1 MEVGGIIYLSLQCH
15 HQMTSALRWAA
26 MRAILMFHN
35 CEGQSHRTMSTDHNF
50 RRERRAEADSNRGPS
65 AYQPNAL
72 PLGQTGSQSNT
83 MVLCHLLYYAYQ
95 RAHMF
100 SDCPFWGRW
109 WGTDTGRQWKQGVQ
123 LDPLASGFKFQW
135 ASPGGE
141 RLPREG
147 TDFNYRPD

>member
-1 MEVGGIIYLSLQCH
+1 
-15 HQMTSALRWAA
+15 

-50 RRERRAEADSNRGPS
+50 RRERRAEADSNRGPP

-100 SDCPFWGRW
+100 SDCLFG
-109 WGTDTGRQWKQGVQ
+109 G
-123 LDPLASGFKFQW
+123 
-135 ASPGGE
+135 GGE
-141 RLPREG
+141 EQIQLSNGHREFNWTRWRVGLNFSELPLEERDCLAFMLLNVHGGEMA
-147 TDFNYRPD
+147 Y